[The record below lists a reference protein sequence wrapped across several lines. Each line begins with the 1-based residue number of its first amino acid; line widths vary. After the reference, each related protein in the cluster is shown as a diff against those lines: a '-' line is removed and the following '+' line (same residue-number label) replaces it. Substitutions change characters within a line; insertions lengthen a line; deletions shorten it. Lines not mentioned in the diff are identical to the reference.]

1 VPIAQIDSEKKN
13 PPKSMITALLLMH
26 RAAKG
31 EVEKRE
37 PIKVRKVGERYV
49 VVDGN
54 ATLAAAKYS
63 GWDYIVAELVDG
75 SHPSKP
81 THANRKPEN
90 KEKFSAKG
98 AEGYLVSEVTKA
110 KRGDY
115 MNLTRDQ
122 ILEKAQAFEKARSKA
137 AISRD
142 EKGDSKKRISPT
154 PENLVRWM
162 NNPGGFD
169 LIGVDTYKR
178 GDSTANLKIDTKVWW
193 NRLGIKL

>member
-1 VPIAQIDSEKKN
+1 MDNWRNHLIKARQYAIDLMSESDLNKAKKN
-13 PPKSMITALLLMH
+13 GMDWTKTES
-26 RAAKG
+26 
-31 EVEKRE
+31 
-37 PIKVRKVGERYV
+37 
-49 VVDGN
+49 
-54 ATLAAAKYS
+54 
-63 GWDYIVAELVDG
+63 IVHAIDKHNKLIN
-75 SHPSKP
+75 
-81 THANRKPEN
+81 HANRKPEN

-169 LIGVDTYKR
+169 LIGVDTYKK
-178 GDSTANLKIDTKVWW
+178 GDSTANLKIETKVWW